1 MNVNKLYLLFLC
13 LVSFQGK
20 IMAQEP
26 LLAKVF
32 YKFSHVKDTANPKY
46 PYNENMVLLLGKN
59 TSEYKSFDKMY
70 YDSLLMEQIK
80 TGKITGPG
88 KKTSNSE
95 FFLYFSSKSAME
107 SEAILKQYLFP
118 IEYPNFHWKI
128 LPDKMSLAGLTC
140 QKAIGN
146 WKGRTYEAW
155 FCPSLPFN
163 TGPWKLCGLPGLILK
178 ARDLK
183 NQVIFEF
190 GGFQKYT
197 GTLVVELPAKA
208 IKVTKSE
215 YDKLN
220 EAFLDN
226 PTAFIKSSMP
236 QIADIKISTPYVRK
250 PPINNPIELEK

>member
-88 KKTSNSE
+88 KKNKQ
-95 FFLYFSSKSAME
+95 FR
-107 SEAILKQYLFP
+107 ILSILF
-118 IEYPNFHWKI
+118 
-128 LPDKMSLAGLTC
+128 
-140 QKAIGN
+140 
-146 WKGRTYEAW
+146 
-155 FCPSLPFN
+155 
-163 TGPWKLCGLPGLILK
+163 
-178 ARDLK
+178 
-183 NQVIFEF
+183 
-190 GGFQKYT
+190 
-197 GTLVVELPAKA
+197 
-208 IKVTKSE
+208 IKVS
-215 YDKLN
+215 N
-220 EAFLDN
+220 G
-226 PTAFIKSSMP
+226 I
-236 QIADIKISTPYVRK
+236 
-250 PPINNPIELEK
+250 